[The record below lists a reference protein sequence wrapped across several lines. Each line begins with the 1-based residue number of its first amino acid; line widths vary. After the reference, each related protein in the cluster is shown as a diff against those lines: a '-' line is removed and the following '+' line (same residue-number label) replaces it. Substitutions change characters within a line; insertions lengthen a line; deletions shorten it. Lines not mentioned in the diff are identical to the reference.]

1 MLRTTTT
8 RRALLGGI
16 AIIMPTTPAWAD
28 DGAAAN
34 APIVVTGERQGYASD
49 DGSSGT
55 KTPTALIDVPQS
67 ITVVTRQQ
75 LDDQATQQLGEALRY
90 VPGVTLGTGEGH
102 RDQITLRGQ
111 STTADFYLD
120 GLRDDAQYYRPLYNI
135 DRIEVLKGANAMIFG
150 RGGGGGVVNRISKT
164 ADPARSSATA
174 NASVD
179 SFGAFDFSAD
189 ANLPLGEKVAG
200 RINAIYEEFDN
211 HRDVYEGRFIGVSPT
226 LTAALGAD
234 TRVTASYT
242 YDDDRRITDR
252 GVPSFAGRPL
262 RGFDDVFFGSPEL
275 NRNSNKAH
283 IVRARLDHSL
293 GDGLSFNVTGQFAD
307 FDKFYANVYPRAA
320 ATATTVELE
329 GYADGTG
336 RRNFIGQGNLIWV
349 GSTGPIGHTLLLGVE
364 ATDQDSEN
372 SRRNVLFAGGTNGG
386 LRVKVPLAQRIVVP
400 ATSFTPF
407 VTNRRSRLKVLS
419 GYIQD
424 QVEIGEHVQIV
435 AGLRYDDIDVR
446 TINLVNGF
454 AAARSDGKWSPRVG
468 AIVKPQQNISL
479 YASYAKSFLPQS
491 GDQFAVL
498 DATTARLAPERF
510 ENRELGV
517 KWDVTSDLAFT
528 AALFRLDRDNTRAN
542 DPLNGTVVLTGS
554 TRTKGFEAQLSGR
567 ITPQWQASLGYAHQT
582 GEIRT
587 TTTAA
592 PAGRK
597 LAQLPRDQITAWTR
611 YDVTPA
617 IGFGMGV
624 IHQAKQFA
632 TISNAVVLPAFTRV
646 DAAAFWDM
654 SERITL
660 QLNVENLFDRG
671 YYPSAHTDNNI
682 APGEPISARVGVR
695 VKF

>member
-1 MLRTTTT
+1 MLRVNTI

-16 AIIMPTTPAWAD
+16 ALVLPNAPAWAD
-28 DGAAAN
+28 ETAT
-34 APIVVTGERQGYASD
+34 APIVVLGERQGYASD
-49 DGSSGT
+49 DGASAT
-55 KTPTALIDVPQS
+55 KTPTALIDVPQTV
-67 ITVVTRQQ
+67 TVVTRQQ
-75 LDDQATQQLGEALRY
+75 LDDQATQQLGDALRY
-90 VPGVTLGTGEGH
+90 VAGVTLGTGEGH

-135 DRIEVLKGANAMIFG
+135 ERIEVLKGANALIFG
-150 RGGGGGVVNRISKT
+150 RGGGGGVVNRVSKT
-164 ADPARSSATA
+164 ADPASSSSIA

-179 SFGAFDFSAD
+179 SFGAFDVSAD
-189 ANLPLGEKVAG
+189 ANLPLGEALAG
-200 RINAIYEEFDN
+200 RISAIYEEFDN
-211 HRDVYEGRFIGVSPT
+211 HRDVYQGRFIGISPT
-226 LTAALGAD
+226 LTAKLGAD
-234 TRVTASYT
+234 TRLTASYT
-242 YDDDRRITDR
+242 YDDDSRVTDR
-252 GVPSFAGRPL
+252 GVPSRAGRPL
-262 RGFDDVFFGSPEL
+262 RGFDKVFFGSPAL
-275 NRNSNKAH
+275 NHNSNQAH
-283 IVRARLDHSL
+283 IARARLDHTL
-293 GDGLSFNVTGQFAD
+293 GDGLSVNLTGQFAD

-329 GYADGTG
+329 GYADGTV
-336 RRNFIGQGNLIWV
+336 RRNLIGQGNLIWEV
-349 GSTGPIGHTLLLGVE
+349 DTGPIGHTVLLGAE

-386 LRVKVPLAQRIVVP
+386 LRVTVPLGQRIVVP

-407 VTNRRSRLKVLS
+407 VTNRRSHLKVLS

-424 QVEIGEHVQIV
+424 QVEIGEHLQIV

-454 AAARSDGKWSPRVG
+454 AAARSDGNWSPRIG
-468 AIVKPQQNISL
+468 AIVKPQQTISV

-498 DATTARLAPERF
+498 DANTARLAPEKF

-517 KWDVTSDLAFT
+517 KWDVTGDLAFT
-528 AALFRLDRDNTRAN
+528 AALFRLDRENTRAT
-542 DPLNGTVVLTGS
+542 DPISGTVVLTGS
-554 TRTKGFEAQLSGR
+554 TRTKGFEAQLAGR

-587 TTTAA
+587 TTLAA
-592 PAGRK
+592 PTGRK

-611 YDVTPA
+611 YDVTPQ
-617 IGFGMGV
+617 IGLGLGLL
-624 IHQAKQFA
+624 HQAKQFA

-646 DAAAFWDM
+646 DAAAFWDI
-654 SERITL
+654 SERIAL
-660 QLNVENLFDRG
+660 QLNVENLFDRK

-682 APGEPISARVGVR
+682 APGEPLSARVGVR